1 VETTREGLPPALRP
15 WAVGA
20 ISLLLLA
27 VAVLAVLDA
36 PRAALAPSDLPWWA
50 LAPAFAVAEL
60 LVVLHVQLRRD
71 HVSVS
76 FGEVPLVVGL
86 LLLPPVE
93 LVLASVAGSAAALLV
108 RRPGGLKTLF
118 NLCLFAVQAAV
129 AARLLHALLGGQPV
143 GGLAVVLAVLVTV
156 LAADLVSALAVT
168 AVVWTASGRLEGRV
182 VREALTVS
190 AVATAAGTSV
200 ALLVLGLAQRLPAA
214 LVPLGV
220 VVLVL
225 VAAHRGHA
233 RLRRDHE
240 RLEDLHRLAARFSSP
255 TTGRRALAELVL
267 REARDVMAAATAE
280 LVWEVADGSTRGWL
294 RLDGDQVVCE
304 ELPSEDP
311 WWGAVR
317 SEGRPVLQ
325 PAERGAGPCLAVP
338 LGVDDRQWGVLVVGD
353 RSRARGRY
361 TDADV
366 RQLRLV
372 ADQAAVALQRAHL
385 LELLRTDLVEQER
398 AASTDPLTGTS
409 NRAGLLG
416 RLDAA
421 LREGPAAVLV
431 VDVDGFSDV
440 NEALGHDVG
449 DQALRAVV
457 RRLERGLGQ
466 DVAVVARLG
475 DDEFGVLLPAPAGAA
490 DVVRRCEALLA
501 GLSEAEPG
509 DPPVDLSATGGLAVG
524 GPAEDAAALV
534 HRAETALAG
543 ARADHHPLRLWS
555 ARDEARAARRLA
567 LVGALRVTIAE
578 DGLDVVY
585 QPVVE
590 PVSGALLGAE
600 ALVRW
605 TSSEH
610 GRVAPDEFV
619 PLAERSG
626 LVQPLTAVV
635 LRRALAD
642 AARWRRDH
650 PGFVVA
656 VNLSTR
662 VLQHAGCAADVAAAL
677 ADAGLPASAL
687 VLEITETAALAD
699 LEQSLLALGEL
710 RALGVRLSVDDF
722 GTGHS
727 SLAYLQVLPVG
738 EVKIDRSFVA
748 TMLEDAGSA
757 AIVRA
762 AVRLG
767 KDLGMHLVAEGVED
781 AATLAAL
788 AGLGVDAVQ
797 GYHLARPMPAAAFD
811 EWARGRR
818 CPALPAPRAGE
829 PGARAPGRRTGAA

>member
-20 ISLLLLA
+20 LSLLLLA
-27 VAVLAVLDA
+27 VALPLVLGSPAT
-36 PRAALAPSDLPWWA
+36 ALVPSGLTWWV
-50 LAPAFAVAEL
+50 LAPAFAVAE
-60 LVVLHVQLRRD
+60 VVVWHVQLRRD
-71 HVSVS
+71 HVTVS

-86 LLLPPVE
+86 VLLPPAE
-93 LVLASVAGSAAALLV
+93 LVLASVVGSAAALVV
-108 RRPGGLKTLF
+108 RRPGALKTLF

-129 AARLLHALLGGQPV
+129 AARLLHALLDGAPV
-143 GGLAVVLAVLVTV
+143 VGLPGVAAVLVTV
-156 LAADLVSALAVT
+156 LVTDLVSALAVT
-168 AVVWTASGRLEGRV
+168 AVVWTASGQLDGGV

-190 AVATAAGTSV
+190 AAATAAGTSV
-200 ALLVLGLAQRLPAA
+200 ALLVLGLAHSLPAA
-214 LVPLGV
+214 LVPLAV
-220 VVLVL
+220 VVVVL
-225 VAAHRGHA
+225 VAAHRDHA

-240 RLEDLHRLAARFSSP
+240 RLEDLHRLSARFSSP

-280 LVWEVADGSTRGWL
+280 MAWDVADGSTRGWL
-294 RLDGDQVVCE
+294 RLEGDRVLCGDAPPEGGWWSAAVVDGRAVVRPATRGE
-304 ELPSEDP
+304 
-311 WWGAVR
+311 GA
-317 SEGRPVLQ
+317 S
-325 PAERGAGPCLAVP
+325 AAVP
-338 LGVDDRQWGVLVVGD
+338 LGEDMRQWGVLVVGG
-353 RSRARGRY
+353 RSRAGGRY
-361 TDADV
+361 TAQDL

-385 LELLRTDLVEQER
+385 LELLRTDLAEQER
-398 AASTDPLTGTS
+398 VASTDALTGTP

-416 RLDAA
+416 RLGAA
-421 LREGPAAVLV
+421 LLEGPTAVLV
-431 VDVDGFSDV
+431 VDLDGFSDV

-466 DVAVVARLG
+466 DGAVVARLG
-475 DDEFGVLLPAPAGAA
+475 DDEFGVLMPGAA
-490 DVVRRCEALLA
+490 DASDVVRRSEALLT
-501 GLSEAEPG
+501 GLSRAEPG
-509 DPPVDLSATGGLAVG
+509 DPPVDLSATGGLALG
-524 GPAEDAAALV
+524 EPGDHAASLV

-543 ARADHHPLRLWS
+543 ARAEHHPLRLWS

-567 LVGALRVTIAE
+567 LVGALRTTIA
-578 DGLDVVY
+578 DGGLDVVY
-585 QPVVE
+585 QPVVD

-605 TSSEH
+605 TSGEH
-610 GRVAPDEFV
+610 GSVPPDEFV

-642 AARWRRDH
+642 AARWRRSH

-656 VNLSTR
+656 VNLSPR
-662 VLQHAGCAADVAAAL
+662 VLQQPGCAADVAGAL
-677 ADAGLPASAL
+677 VDAGLPASAL

-781 AATLAAL
+781 AETLAAL
-788 AGLGVDAVQ
+788 ARLGVDAVQ
-797 GYHLARPMPAAAFD
+797 GYHLARPMPATAFD
-811 EWARGRR
+811 AWVRGRR
-818 CPALPAPRAGE
+818 CPALPSPRAGQADE
-829 PGARAPGRRTGAA
+829 RAPDPAAGAA